1 MNTRAIVSCS
11 LLFLILNLS
20 IPTAGQ
26 RRSVTL
32 VCKRPAL
39 AALKSMP
46 ALVYPCDEE
55 ANDWDEKILKR
66 PARLE
71 AIKSLTNTLSSFTD
85 AAWWTTDTVDLNVC
99 DFNKQPGVLTSDQR
113 HDFTNG
119 EYPFWLFGNDRIRL
133 VLIPDPCYQTQYG
146 GSNAFLLYRH
156 GNLVSVIEVL
166 DGYFSRADNPMN
178 LAFAKLNAEELIEI
192 STWSGGLNPSLTNY
206 YFAVDPRLNRIV
218 PKNFFHGDGGP
229 SNQIS
234 SALLLGAVHA
244 AEPLKIFRGNS
255 LARSFVVYADDE
267 KGKIDDNGRTLSR
280 KTLRFNGRVYR

>member
-11 LLFLILNLS
+11 LLFLILSLS

-26 RRSVTL
+26 RRTATL

-39 AALKSMP
+39 AALKPMP
-46 ALVYPCDEE
+46 ELVYPCDEE

-71 AIKSLTNTLSSFTD
+71 AIKSLTNTLSSFTE

-99 DFNKQPGVLTSDQR
+99 DFTKQPGALTSDQR

-119 EYPFWLFGNDRIRL
+119 EYPFWLFGNERIRL

-156 GNLVSVIEVL
+156 RNKVVVTEAL

-192 STWSGGLNPSLTNY
+192 STWSGGLNPSLANY
-206 YFAVDPRLNRIV
+206 YFAVDPHLNRIV
-218 PKNFFHGDGGP
+218 PKNFFDGDGGP

-234 SALLLGAVHA
+234 SALLMGAVHA
-244 AEPLKIFRGNS
+244 AEPLKILRGNS
-255 LARSFVVYADDE
+255 VARSFIVYTDDE
-267 KGKIDDNGRTLSR
+267 KGKIDYNGRTLSR
-280 KTLRFNGRVYR
+280 KTLRFNGRIYR